1 MSLMRQLKVLR
12 CKLLL
17 APHRNI
23 SMGNNTTFGRG
34 TVFWAPNKMTIG
46 NNVYIG
52 KYCTL
57 QADMEIGNNID
68 IANNVG
74 LIGKYDHDYSK
85 VGVSIKDAPWIGDA
99 SYDFKGK
106 DQKIIIDDDVWIGY
120 GATIMS
126 GVHIGQGAVIAAGAI
141 VVKDV
146 NPYAIVGGVP
156 AKVIKYRLSGPVV
169 ESLKTTKVSAIN
181 INELKNNLS
190 VLYCKVNENNLEEIL
205 KDLKLNK

>member
-1 MSLMRQLKVLR
+1 MGFIKKLKVLR

-23 SMGNNTTFGRG
+23 SIGNNTTYGRG
-34 TVFWAPNKMTIG
+34 TVFWAPKRMTIG
-46 NNVYIG
+46 SNVYIG

-99 SYDFKGK
+99 TYDFKGK
-106 DQKIIIDDDVWIGY
+106 DQKIIIDDDVWIGF
-120 GATIMS
+120 GSVVFT
-126 GVHIGQGAVIAAGAI
+126 GVHIYRGAI
-141 VVKDV
+141 VAAGSIVTKDV
-146 NPYAIVGGVP
+146 PPYAIVAGNP
-156 AKVIKYRLSGPVV
+156 AKIIGYRFTEEQIVDH
-169 ESLKTTKVSAIN
+169 EKM
-181 INELKNNLS
+181 
-190 VLYCKVNENNLEEIL
+190 LYQ
-205 KDLKLNK
+205 KD